1 VQLDQ
6 GQLELETTQATLRD
20 QQSKV
25 LVLRNVLADM
35 EARALAAESS
45 KKKLETE
52 LEEMIQTQ
60 QDRNVA
66 DLERVRRD
74 LQAKVDE
81 QAAHLLELEDDV
93 TLATDAK
100 MRSEMMQAKLQDELR
115 VARETAQEQAAVEA
129 MEGKLKALQRQVVE
143 LQNEADAE
151 RRSKT
156 KLAAD
161 KRKLEQDIVVGVENL
176 AEERKSREREVKL
189 REAAEKRL
197 QQNASSDV
205 AGVLAAS
212 DTRELDRL
220 KAKIKLSKSEVDE
233 LETQVAS
240 ERCAKRRAEH
250 ELEEKQDLVGFQERE
265 ISELKTQLRRILT
278 AMQSGDVTLKK
289 SDTEA

>member
-1 VQLDQ
+1 M
-6 GQLELETTQATLRD
+6 
-20 QQSKV
+20 
-25 LVLRNVLADM
+25 RNVLADM

-220 KAKIKLSKSEVDE
+220 KVPVYLFEKNSNFLFVFVFLYAVFYIKRD
-233 LETQVAS
+233 
-240 ERCAKRRAEH
+240 
-250 ELEEKQDLVGFQERE
+250 
-265 ISELKTQLRRILT
+265 
-278 AMQSGDVTLKK
+278 
-289 SDTEA
+289 